1 MEVLA
6 AAEVLAEVEVLEE
19 AEVLGEAEVL
29 ADPLAIMVVLDSLD
43 SEEENIF
50 FVLNCLYLISIRLIN
65 RVAFAEIL

>member
-1 MEVLA
+1 MVVIHMEVLA
-6 AAEVLAEVEVLEE
+6 A
-19 AEVLGEAEVL
+19 AEVL